1 MLAHADSS
9 SPLAPPIWA
18 AFSSHHDARA
28 ALALGCDIFSVSP
41 ALEADLASLPSLK
54 RLHLDHTE
62 RDLPP
67 RHANGYLPPITIP
80 DMPST
85 RDIYSTA
92 AVRPPFHSRPAGQDT
107 LADHAPAPY
116 TISSNPPNPKTSFR
130 AGDWIAH
137 NFQRNIACIVCGRP
151 RSGGAPPLA
160 ADQAHPPNYPLA
172 NPSPRFAGRYNV
184 TQSAPPTPLT
194 AAPPSASAPG
204 FPLLGP
210 PPQALVPAGKAPP
223 PQYPPLTPS
232 GRALSVGGR
241 VRNVSRDPLAPCVMY
256 WPDNEPLPEPCQI
269 RPIDSAL
276 ITYPPIINTGNKGA
290 AEKQPGDWLCGKC
303 NYHNWRRRKVCQT
316 CFPYAEGNG
325 DSISAAVQA
334 ERITLLANVLASQ
347 VNALDLNG
355 LPAGPAAAPAQA
367 QTQGHPRDQLHHLH
381 ILPRDG
387 RQLQQSVPL
396 SAPPFQVRMDV
407 NGQRRD
413 GVGMGMGMGFGGA
426 VGDSRG
432 SSPESEHFP
441 LLPPLPLAEH
451 DKDALP
457 IYQTSGGRGHAP
469 APANGLAAA
478 VGAGRRAFG
487 AGSPQA
493 SSRTLLPAF
502 LQDIVHSPSL
512 SPSSASS
519 SSADLS
525 FDDGSE
531 EDADGEGEGCYAP
544 SSSSVASAHSF
555 SQTRA
560 MALAQPPPAL
570 GMGRAQYQSQYQGQS
585 QYQQHQHQLQQP
597 RQVQQLQQ
605 GVYGN
610 GQARSESVGSGS
622 FSSLGGRAGSGASA
636 SASSSSNSIWRLD
649 GEESRS
655 LSSSGSSPDAA
666 AVSAGAGV
674 GVGVVGGIVG
684 VGVGAA
690 RKSTNDFWQVRYS

>member
-1 MLAHADSS
+1 MLAHSDSS
-9 SPLAPPIWA
+9 SPLSAPIWA
-18 AFSSHHDARA
+18 VFSSHHDARA

-67 RHANGYLPPITIP
+67 HHANGYLPPITIP
-80 DMPST
+80 DMSST
-85 RDIYSTA
+85 QDIYSTA
-92 AVRPPFHSRPAGQDT
+92 AGRPSLHTRPTAHAP
-107 LADHAPAPY
+107 LPDHAPAPY

-130 AGDWIAH
+130 AGDWMCGSPHCSAH
-137 NFQRNIACIVCGRP
+137 NFQRNVACIVCGRP

-160 ADQAHPPNYPLA
+160 VDQAHPPNYPLA
-172 NPSPRFAGRYNV
+172 QPSPRFAGRFNV

-204 FPLLGP
+204 FPMLGGAP
-210 PPQALVPAGKAPP
+210 LPAQALVPAKAPP

-347 VNALDLNG
+347 VSALDLNA
-355 LPAGPAAAPAQA
+355 LPAAAPPPHA
-367 QTQGHPRDQLHHLH
+367 QGHPRDQLHPLS
-381 ILPRDG
+381 ILQRSDRP
-387 RQLQQSVPL
+387 LQPSVPL
-396 SAPPFQVRMDV
+396 SAPPFQVRMDI
-407 NGQRRD
+407 NGQRRG
-413 GVGMGMGMGFGGA
+413 GVDMGMGFSRA

-441 LLPPLPLAEH
+441 LLPPLPLTEHEHGH

-457 IYQTSGGRGHAP
+457 IYQTSGGRGPAP
-469 APANGLAAA
+469 APVNGLSSTA
-478 VGAGRRAFG
+478 VGAHRAFG
-487 AGSPQA
+487 GGAQGVGSPQA

-531 EDADGEGEGCYAP
+531 EDGDGCYA
-544 SSSSVASAHSF
+544 SSSSVTSAHSF

-560 MALAQPPPAL
+560 QALAQPPQAL
-570 GMGRAQYQSQYQGQS
+570 GMGQGRAQYQYQGQ
-585 QYQQHQHQLQQP
+585 YQQP

-610 GQARSESVGSGS
+610 GQARGESTGSYGS
-622 FSSLGGRAGSGASA
+622 LAGRAGTGSGSGASA
-636 SASSSSNSIWRLD
+636 SVSSIWRLD

-666 AVSAGAGV
+666 AVSAGAAV
-674 GVGVVGGIVG
+674 GM
-684 VGVGAA
+684 GATP
-690 RKSTNDFWQVRYS
+690 KSTNDFWQVRYS